1 MYAAIHLTIQLC
13 ADTALLLSMHLEEI
27 SSGKKSK
34 RNAIIITELPYQVNK
49 AALLERIASLV
60 NEKKLEGIADLR
72 DESDR
77 DGIRMVIELKR
88 DAVAAVV
95 QNNLLKK
102 TALQSTFSG
111 NFLALFGSGTVPK
124 RFTLRKALD
133 CFLDFRFETIRKKC
147 VFQLNKVESRAHIV
161 DGLLIALESTD
172 KVSLMMQMLLLLPP
186 PCSCC

>member
-1 MYAAIHLTIQLC
+1 
-13 ADTALLLSMHLEEI
+13 MHLEEI
-27 SSGKKSK
+27 STSKKK
-34 RNAIIITELPYQVNK
+34 RNAIIVTELPYQVNK

-111 NFLALFGSGTVPK
+111 NFLALFGSGTVPQ
-124 RFTLRKALD
+124 RFTLREALD
-133 CFLDFRFETIRKKC
+133 CFLDFRFETIRAKC
-147 VFQLNKVESRAHIV
+147 VFQLDKVENRIHIV
-161 DGLLIALESTD
+161 DGLLMALENTD
-172 KVSLMMQMLLLLPP
+172 KVLLSAITCLFGHTNHPHNIEHIFRLLK
-186 PCSCC
+186 

>member
-1 MYAAIHLTIQLC
+1 
-13 ADTALLLSMHLEEI
+13 MHLEEI
-27 SSGKKSK
+27 TSGKKK

-49 AALLERIASLV
+49 AALFERIAALV

-102 TALQSTFSG
+102 TALQTSFSG

-133 CFLDFRFETIRKKC
+133 CFLDFRFDTIRRKC
-147 VFQLNKVESRAHIV
+147 HFQL
-161 DGLLIALESTD
+161 D
-172 KVSLMMQMLLLLPP
+172 KVS
-186 PCSCC
+186 SCVLIMVFSLEGSNILISLHIKGPKTRSSC

>member
-1 MYAAIHLTIQLC
+1 
-13 ADTALLLSMHLEEI
+13 MHLEEI
-27 SSGKKSK
+27 SSGKKK

-77 DGIRMVIELKR
+77 DGIRVVIELKR

-111 NFLALFGSGTVPK
+111 NFLALFGSGTVPQ

-147 VFQLNKVESRAHIV
+147 VYQLDKVEARAHIV
-161 DGLLIALESTD
+161 DGLLIALDSTD
-172 KVSLMMQMLLLLPP
+172 KVSFVVDDDDDDDDDA
-186 PCSCC
+186 CCMWHVYSYSIIS